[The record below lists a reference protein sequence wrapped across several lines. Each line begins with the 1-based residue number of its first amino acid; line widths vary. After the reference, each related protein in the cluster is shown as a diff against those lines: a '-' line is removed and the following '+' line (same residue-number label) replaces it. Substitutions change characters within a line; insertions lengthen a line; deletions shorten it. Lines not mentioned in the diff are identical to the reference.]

1 MRGKA
6 REAARLWLWQISEQ
20 ARWKSFF
27 WEIEPKTGI
36 EDLVGEDSASPNGTE
51 IGDSRDLIISSA
63 FESRGV
69 LGTDVVLP
77 SQLTRWVEFSKSG
90 NEMF

>member
-1 MRGKA
+1 M
-6 REAARLWLWQISEQ
+6 
-20 ARWKSFF
+20 
-27 WEIEPKTGI
+27 
-36 EDLVGEDSASPNGTE
+36 GEDSASPNGTE